1 MYVKEAW
8 EALFPVSLEVD
19 AVLSLAEEVE
29 QLKKKTTIPVNHLT
43 SESTKGTNYGPISH
57 DFRVQITPD
66 EKVLYTAYP
75 RSEPKVH

>member
-19 AVLSLAEEVE
+19 AVLSLGEEVE

-43 SESTKGTNYGPISH
+43 SESTKETNYGPI
-57 DFRVQITPD
+57 
-66 EKVLYTAYP
+66 
-75 RSEPKVH
+75 